1 MIKESISKIISG
13 IFDFIIKH
21 LVFFIGTL
29 IIGYIYFFI
38 DVIISF
44 FYDYPVFSGVMFS
57 WLFAIASTGII
68 VVFAYAN
75 SGKRD
80 QYEKI
85 FIKSEKWLISANIAV
100 LFYISINLASEALTK
115 VGVPIFSKTYEIANI
130 IQVSPQDA
138 FLFSLVIV
146 TIFLLFFVAPYCEIE
161 FSLLIN
167 IALLIIIPGLFILF
181 FIFAKPVELN
191 QDNVLAQ
198 IEPFFII
205 SIFGFISTIL
215 LYSRMPENAKGED
228 FNDLC
233 LYFSIMPA
241 PIVASLVLIGYE
253 LVTFPNLAGHAVV
266 GFLFIS
272 GFASLV
278 ILTMASL
285 KNIEIGLWIW
295 ALAAVLSLSAIS
307 FFSFLFLFLKP
318 MLDTDTFKN
327 TLIFSIAIILLIL
340 QYGFSYEKLMKYR
353 FTEWWRREWR
363 PKAMVISI
371 FVILVVG
378 AISPEYDNPW
388 GIGADSFKLLWVF
401 LALFLVVCL
410 PWIIG
415 LITFRKT
422 FWKNIEY
429 RGFKLPKIPPL
440 LPRYQGMV
448 LVKAETGPDKL
459 KNIVNGLDSIQGVYQ
474 TMVIMGEYDVC
485 LIVEGIDSNDIAK
498 KIFKIRKIRGVASTT
513 TLTDIRESFNRV
525 VK

>member
-1 MIKESISKIISG
+1 MIKKSMSKIISE
-13 IFDFIIKH
+13 IFYFII
-21 LVFFIGTL
+21 GTF

-85 FIKSEKWLISANIAV
+85 LINSEKWLMSASIAV

-115 VGVPIFSKTYEIANI
+115 VGVPIFSKTYEIANF
-130 IQVSPQDA
+130 IQASPQDA
-138 FLFSLVIV
+138 FLFSLVFV

-167 IALLIIIPGLFILF
+167 IALLIIIPGLIILF
-181 FIFAKPVELN
+181 STFAKPVELN
-191 QDNVLAQ
+191 QDNVAQ
-198 IEPFFII
+198 IEPFFIT

-285 KNIEIGLWIW
+285 KNIENGLWIW
-295 ALAAVLSLSAIS
+295 ALAAVLSLFAIS
-307 FFSFLFLFLKP
+307 SFSSLFLFLKP
-318 MLDTDTFKN
+318 ILDQSTFRN
-327 TLIFSIAIILLIL
+327 TLMFSIAIILLIL

-353 FTEWWRREWR
+353 FTEWWRRKLR

-371 FVILVVG
+371 FAILVVG
-378 AISPEYDNPW
+378 AISPEYINPW
-388 GIGADSFKLLWVF
+388 GIPAEPFKLLWVF
-401 LALFLVVCL
+401 LALFIVVCL

-422 FWKNIEY
+422 FLKNIEY
-429 RGFKLPKIPPL
+429 RGFKLPNIPPL

-485 LIVEGIDSNDIAK
+485 LIVEGIDSNDIAE

-513 TLTDIRESFNRV
+513 TLTDIRESFNRM